1 MPPITNGYEAVERAK
16 SLESTYLKTLV
27 EVVRTGSLSR
37 AAESLHVTQP
47 AVSKRIKFMEEQY
60 GCDLL
65 DRTGQILRPTAA
77 GRLVYEKATT
87 VLEIEAELVSG
98 LHQLS
103 GKTRIAFSCT
113 PSFGIAHL
121 PAILK
126 DFMLACADT
135 ADLKFMFNAPDQ
147 ILKGLAGGQFD
158 LAVMELCECFDLS
171 GVDTFPLPGDEMVF
185 VSRPDLGIAAPD
197 TTVEALFET
206 PLYSRHEGCCSRVLL
221 EDNLKAVGRE
231 LGDFRQVIVLD
242 DLHLVVQAV
251 VDGEGIAF
259 LSRDVLGDHL
269 AAGRLAAHY
278 VSGFKHGRQRALV
291 LSRGGSL
298 DGPAASFVAALFTHF
313 NVRVP
318 PALFPDRQAAAAL
331 PARRVRPSRPVR
343 RKAVPAGAAGRA
355 DDAKPS

>member
-1 MPPITNGYEAVERAK
+1 MLLITSGYEADGRAK
-16 SLESTYLKTLV
+16 SLESIYLKTLV
-27 EVVRTGSLSR
+27 EVVKTGSLSR

-65 DRTGQILRPTAA
+65 DRSGQRLRPTAA

-98 LHQLS
+98 LHLLS

-135 ADLKFMFNAPDQ
+135 ADLKFMFNSQDL
-147 ILKGLAGGQFD
+147 ILQGLAKGQFD

-171 GVDTFPLPGDEMVF
+171 AVDTFPLPGDEMVF
-185 VSRPDLGIAAPD
+185 VSSPRLGIASPD
-197 TTVEALFET
+197 TTVEALLDT
-206 PLYSRHEGCCSRVLL
+206 PLFARHEGCCSRVLL
-221 EDNLKAVGRE
+221 EDNLKAVGHE
-231 LGDFRQVIVLD
+231 LRDFQKVIVLD

-251 VDGEGIAF
+251 VEGEGIAF

-269 AAGRLAAHY
+269 AAGRLTAHY
-278 VSGFKHGRQRALV
+278 VPGFRHGRQRALV
-291 LSRGGSL
+291 LNRGVSL
-298 DGPAASFVAALFTHF
+298 DGPSASFVTALFTHF
-313 NVRVP
+313 DVRVP
-318 PALFPDRQAAAAL
+318 SALFPDRRATATA
-331 PARRVRPSRPVR
+331 PATIPACGIKPGRTAR
-343 RKAVPAGAAGRA
+343 RKAPATRTAG
-355 DDAKPS
+355 